1 MLNLI
6 QKIMKKSI
14 MFLLVALYVLPMF
27 SQPTKKD
34 YLPQGNKTSLPCPC
48 DTQKVVASKKVVVIN
63 KAVVA
68 KKQYHHAKQPTYINT
83 SLLKKPVSFFRKDT
97 IVINNYINVTNN
109 NDAMVTAINKFTDKE
124 NDAFLKRNK
133 EREDI
138 YANRMNMILIPHIYR
153 SKGTLKI
160 ISGLTLQAFA
170 VGMVAYA
177 DIDHYSVNNV
187 TTTQQV
193 PYTYQE
199 YHIVVTPV
207 TVNSSSSKCYPVP
220 VPPTN
225 TNDNNNS
232 NNNTSG
238 SNSNSNSNS
247 NSSSNS
253 TATAPTDVNNTNNN
267 NVNVTT
273 PVTVTVNVAPPVIN
287 NNINITVP
295 TYTLTSTTKTG
306 YITITQTNQEVTVRH
321 QNKTPYYIVAGA
333 LGLIGTGL
341 EISGIID
348 FHHANVYISQNAI
361 GVAIKF

>member
-109 NDAMVTAINKFTDKE
+109 N
-124 NDAFLKRNK
+124 
-133 EREDI
+133 
-138 YANRMNMILIPHIYR
+138 
-153 SKGTLKI
+153 
-160 ISGLTLQAFA
+160 
-170 VGMVAYA
+170 
-177 DIDHYSVNNV
+177 
-187 TTTQQV
+187 
-193 PYTYQE
+193 
-199 YHIVVTPV
+199 
-207 TVNSSSSKCYPVP
+207 
-220 VPPTN
+220 
-225 TNDNNNS
+225 
-232 NNNTSG
+232 NTSG

-321 QNKTPYYIVAGA
+321 QNRTPYYIVAGA